1 VQGMLGDAQDL
12 SLVESVIGLARNI
25 GCAVLAKGIE
35 SRAHARE
42 LLRLGCRL
50 GQGNG
55 IAAAMPADSVH
66 GWIDSFAA
74 GNWAGQ
80 LKLPSKAG
88 L

>member
-1 VQGMLGDAQDL
+1 MLGDAQDL

-25 GCAVLAKGIE
+25 GCNVLAKGVE

-55 IAAAMPADSVH
+55 IAAAMPPGSLP
-66 GWIDSFAA
+66 GWIESFAA
-74 GNWAGQ
+74 DNWASQ